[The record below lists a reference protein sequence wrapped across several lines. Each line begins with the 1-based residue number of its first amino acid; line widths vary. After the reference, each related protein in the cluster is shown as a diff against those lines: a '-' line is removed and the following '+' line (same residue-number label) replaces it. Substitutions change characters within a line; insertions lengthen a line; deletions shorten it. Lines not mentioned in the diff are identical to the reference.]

1 MAMDVAGV
9 FILEEPLPEG
19 ATDSQAC
26 CPALECLAQ
35 STGALPRLCLLL
47 AVDFQRDVP
56 HVPEAD
62 RLQLVP
68 WPCKPLKPGE
78 GNPTFYARVLVG
90 FAEPLADIRIERLLG
105 PALRSLQAELQRLG
119 FAASAAQEAAA
130 RVSTSVPTEQTSLG
144 GEALLPVRYFVNQYQ
159 YRMGSD
165 AGLQRKLLI
174 RLFCALNLCCR
185 SVVSF
190 LDLPLQRV
198 VLLGGVLEL

>member
-1 MAMDVAGV
+1 MNNVCV
-9 FILEEPLPEG
+9 
-19 ATDSQAC
+19 
-26 CPALECLAQ
+26 
-35 STGALPRLCLLL
+35 
-47 AVDFQRDVP
+47 
-56 HVPEAD
+56 
-62 RLQLVP
+62 
-68 WPCKPLKPGE
+68 PGE